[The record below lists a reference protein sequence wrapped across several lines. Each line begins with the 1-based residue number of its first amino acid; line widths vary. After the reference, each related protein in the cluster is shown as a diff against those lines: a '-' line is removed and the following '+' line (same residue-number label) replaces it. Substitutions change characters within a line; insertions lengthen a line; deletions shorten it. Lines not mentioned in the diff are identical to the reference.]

1 MQQSVSMLP
10 ACTQIDK
17 RRLPLLMTSIVHYYL
32 ECNQDSIELPKLHI
46 TWGTIWCQHCW
57 CHSELD
63 VTCQSVSHWHHVMLS
78 DELSSKCEREITD
91 SRATQPQEL
100 WRRNDKGPYCMQS
113 MQQQGRTLAHKCKQL
128 TYPHPSCNR
137 R

>member
-32 ECNQDSIELPKLHI
+32 EYNQGSIELPKLHT

-57 CHSELD
+57 PLRARRD
-63 VTCQSVSHWHHVMLS
+63 MSVSQPL
-78 DELSSKCEREITD
+78 
-91 SRATQPQEL
+91 ATRHAE
-100 WRRNDKGPYCMQS
+100 
-113 MQQQGRTLAHKCKQL
+113 
-128 TYPHPSCNR
+128 
-137 R
+137 